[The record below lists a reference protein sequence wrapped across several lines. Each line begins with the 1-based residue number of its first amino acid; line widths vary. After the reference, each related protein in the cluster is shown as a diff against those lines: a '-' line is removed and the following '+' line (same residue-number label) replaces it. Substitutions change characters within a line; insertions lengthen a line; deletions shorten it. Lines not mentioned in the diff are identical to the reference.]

1 MPQVIVMLGAF
12 AAAVILVLGTQIIRA
27 HSRKADA
34 EAKNIRPSDDV
45 TYRLERIEHAIEAM
59 AIEVE
64 RITEG
69 QRFTTKLLSE
79 SRKNLEPVSLTG
91 PPREPQAP
99 Y

>member
-12 AAAVILVLGTQIIRA
+12 AAAVILVLGTQIVRA
-27 HSRKADA
+27 YSRKAEVDA
-34 EAKNIRPSDDV
+34 RSVRPSDDV

-79 SRKNLEPVSLTG
+79 SRKNLEPVSLAG

>member
-1 MPQVIVMLGAF
+1 MLQVIVMLGAF
-12 AAAVILVLGTQIIRA
+12 AAAIIVVLGTQLIKA
-27 HSRKADA
+27 QSRKIDG
-34 EAKNIRPSDDV
+34 EARNPRASEDV

-79 SRKNLEPVSLTG
+79 SRTNLEPVSPAG
-91 PPREPQAP
+91 AARELR
-99 Y
+99 

>member
-12 AAAVILVLGTQIIRA
+12 AAAVVVVLGMALIKA
-27 HSRKADA
+27 YSRKIDG
-34 EAKNIRPSDDV
+34 EANPRTTEDV

-79 SRKNLEPVSLTG
+79 SRKQLEPLSLAG
-91 PPREPQAP
+91 APPERR
-99 Y
+99 